1 MTGHITL
8 ALDAGQTGIRT
19 LLQREGSRID
29 AHYPGLRTDTE
40 LFPQLAT
47 VIVDALSGHTGTVT
61 LSVGMTG
68 LTAANS
74 NPAELLA
81 LLPGQVD
88 RVLLAHDSVT
98 GFLGSIGLG
107 EGVMTAVGTGV
118 VTFGVGSSA
127 VARVDGWGNLIGD
140 AGSAYWIG
148 RAGLESGMR
157 AYDGRLESPAL
168 LSLVTD
174 NFSHPEEA
182 YIELQTSPNRVAR
195 IAEFARDVIEMAAV
209 DAHAANIVRSASRE
223 LAVSAVAAA
232 RRVGL
237 LEAVTNDGGDAD
249 KSEDGTGPRF
259 SWTGNVM
266 KSDLLRETFISEV
279 SAAVPSAVL
288 APPAAEPVDGVALL
302 DHVPHDSPLLSEI
315 YSSSR
320 K

>member
-1 MTGHITL
+1 MTGLITL

-19 LLQREGSRID
+19 LLQRDGSRID

-61 LSVGMTG
+61 LSIGMTG

-118 VTFGVGSSA
+118 VTLGVGSSA

-174 NFSHPEEA
+174 NFSHPDEA

-237 LEAVTNDGGDAD
+237 LEAVAD
-249 KSEDGTGPRF
+249 RTAPRF

-266 KSDLLRETFISEV
+266 KSDLLRETFIAEV
-279 SAAVPSAVL
+279 LRAVPDAVL
-288 APPAAEPVDGVALL
+288 AAPDGEPIDGVALL
-302 DHVPHDSPLLSEI
+302 EHVPHDSPLHAAIHEA
-315 YSSSR
+315 R
-320 K
+320 R

>member
-1 MTGHITL
+1 MSGHSTL

-19 LLQREGSRID
+19 LLISVGSQVSGS
-29 AHYPGLRTDTE
+29 YPGLRTDTD
-40 LFPQLAT
+40 LFPQLAS
-47 VIVDALSGHTGTVT
+47 VIVDALAQHDGPVT

-74 NPAELLA
+74 KPAELLS
-81 LLPGQVD
+81 LLPAQVD
-88 RVLLAHDSVT
+88 RVFLAHDSVT

-107 EGVMTAVGTGV
+107 RGVMTAVGTGV
-118 VTFGVGSSA
+118 VTLGVGTSA
-127 VARVDGWGNLIGD
+127 IARVDGWGNLIGD

-148 RAGLESGMR
+148 RAGLEAGMR
-157 AYDGRLESPAL
+157 AYDGRLESPAM

-182 YIELQTSPNRVAR
+182 YIDLQTSSDRVAR
-195 IAEFARDVIEMAAV
+195 IASFARAVSDLAEHDDVAAE
-209 DAHAANIVRSASRE
+209 IMRSAGRE

-237 LEAVTNDGGDAD
+237 LDPVTDNGDAGLGD
-249 KSEDGTGPRF
+249 EGPGPRF

-279 SAAVPSAVL
+279 SAAVPGAVL
-288 APPAAEPVDGVALL
+288 APPVAEPVDGVALL
-302 DHVPHDSPLLSEI
+302 EHVPDDSPLQAAIHEAQ
-315 YSSSR
+315 R
-320 K
+320 

>member
-1 MTGHITL
+1 MSGHSTL

-19 LLQREGSRID
+19 LLISVGSQVSGS
-29 AHYPGLRTDTE
+29 YPGLRTDTD
-40 LFPQLAT
+40 LFPQLAN
-47 VIVDALSGHTGTVT
+47 VIVDALAQHDGSVT

-74 NPAELLA
+74 KPAELLS
-81 LLPGQVD
+81 LLPAQVD

-118 VTFGVGSSA
+118 VTLGVGASA
-127 VARVDGWGNLIGD
+127 IARVDGWGNLIGD

-148 RAGLESGMR
+148 RAGLEAGMR
-157 AYDGRLESPAL
+157 AYDGRLKSPAM
-168 LSLVTD
+168 LSLITD

-182 YIELQTSPNRVAR
+182 YIDLQTSSDRVAR
-195 IAEFARDVIEMAAV
+195 IASFARAVSDLAEHDEVAA
-209 DAHAANIVRSASRE
+209 DIMRSAGCE
-223 LAVSAVAAA
+223 LAVSALAAA

-237 LEAVTNDGGDAD
+237 LDGDAEGGSD
-249 KSEDGTGPRF
+249 AGSDEVGTGPRF

-266 KSDLLRETFISEV
+266 KSDLLRETFIFEV
-279 SAAVPSAVL
+279 SAAVPNAVL
-288 APPAAEPVDGVALL
+288 APPVAEPVDGVALL
-302 DHVPHDSPLLSEI
+302 EHVPDDSPLQSAI

-320 K
+320 R

>member
-19 LLQREGSRID
+19 LLQHDGSCVDGI
-29 AHYPGLRTDTE
+29 YPGLRTDAE
-40 LFPQLAT
+40 LFAQLAT

-61 LSVGMTG
+61 MSVGMTG

-81 LLPGQVD
+81 LLPAQVE
-88 RVLLAHDSVT
+88 RVFLAHDSVT

-107 EGVMTAVGTGV
+107 MGVMTAVGTGV
-118 VTFGVGSSA
+118 VTLGVGVSSI
-127 VARVDGWGNLIGD
+127 ARVDGWGNLIGD

-182 YIELQTSPNRVAR
+182 YIDLQTSSDRVAR
-195 IAEFARDVIEMAAV
+195 VASFARAVIELAEHDDVAA
-209 DAHAANIVRSASRE
+209 DIVRTAGRE
-223 LAVSAVAAA
+223 LAMSALAAA

-237 LEAVTNDGGDAD
+237 VEHGRTDTD
-249 KSEDGTGPRF
+249 ERGPRF

-266 KSDLLRETFISEV
+266 KSDLLRETFIAEV
-279 SAAVPSAVL
+279 SVAVPTAVL
-288 APPAAEPVDGVALL
+288 APPVAEPVDGVALL
-302 DHVPHDSPLLSEI
+302 EHVPNDSPLLSEI

>member
-19 LLQREGSRID
+19 LLQHDGSRVD
-29 AHYPGLRTDTE
+29 GGYPGLRTDAE
-40 LFPQLAT
+40 LFAQLAT
-47 VIVDALSGHTGTVT
+47 VIVDSLTGHTGTVT

-74 NPAELLA
+74 KPAALLA
-81 LLPGQVD
+81 LLPDQVE
-88 RVLLAHDSVT
+88 RVFLAHDSVT

-118 VTFGVGSSA
+118 VTLGVGASSI
-127 VARVDGWGNLIGD
+127 ARVDGWGNLIGD

-182 YIELQTSPNRVAR
+182 YIDLQTSSDRVAR
-195 IAEFARDVIEMAAV
+195 VASFARAVIELAEHDDVAA
-209 DAHAANIVRSASRE
+209 DIVRTAGRE
-223 LAVSAVAAA
+223 LAMSALAAA

-237 LEAVTNDGGDAD
+237 VEHVRTGKD
-249 KSEDGTGPRF
+249 ERGPRF

-266 KSDLLRETFISEV
+266 KSDLLRETFIAEV
-279 SAAVPSAVL
+279 SAAVPTAVL
-288 APPAAEPVDGVALL
+288 APPVAEPVDGVALL
-302 DHVPHDSPLLSEI
+302 ELVPNDSPLQAAIHEA
-315 YSSSR
+315 R
-320 K
+320 R

>member
-19 LLQREGSRID
+19 LLQHDGSRVD
-29 AHYPGLRTDTE
+29 GGYPGLRTDAE
-40 LFPQLAT
+40 LFAQLAT
-47 VIVDALSGHTGTVT
+47 VIVDALAGHVGPVS

-74 NPAELLA
+74 KPAELLS
-81 LLPGQVD
+81 LLPDQVE
-88 RVLLAHDSVT
+88 RVFLAHDSVT

-118 VTFGVGSSA
+118 VTLGVGVSSI
-127 VARVDGWGNLIGD
+127 ARVDGWGNLIGD

-182 YIELQTSPNRVAR
+182 YIDLQTSSDRVAR
-195 IAEFARDVIEMAAV
+195 VASFARAVIELAEHDDVAA
-209 DAHAANIVRSASRE
+209 DIVRTAGRE
-223 LAVSAVAAA
+223 LAMSALAAA

-237 LEAVTNDGGDAD
+237 VEHVRTDTD
-249 KSEDGTGPRF
+249 ERGPRF

-266 KSDLLRETFISEV
+266 KSDLLRETFIAEV
-279 SAAVPSAVL
+279 SAAVPTAVL
-288 APPAAEPVDGVALL
+288 APPVAEPVDGVALL
-302 DHVPHDSPLLSEI
+302 EHVPNDSPLQAAIHEA
-315 YSSSR
+315 R
-320 K
+320 R